1 MYFAGRRC
9 VCACECVG
17 VQNLLMSLLLLLF
30 GRVFICFLCATRTAT
45 TTTTTTFFKIIFLV
59 VLLSLMLLVSP
70 LSAAL

>member
-17 VQNLLMSLLLLLF
+17 VQNLLMSLLLF
-30 GRVFICFLCATRTAT
+30 GRVFIFVSFALHEQLLLLLLLFL
-45 TTTTTTFFKIIFLV
+45 KIIFLV